1 MNSFWSRLRPRRG
14 CPLLAKNRESRIR
27 AFCSS
32 HIFKQNPCNF
42 PIIWER
48 GAVSELADIK
58 WSRRGAVV
66 PAICSGHRGNRPF
79 RAEAR
84 SARRKTVFLLPLYS
98 AISQNR
104 SFLRRLSHHEAR
116 EEHEVLNRFICM
128 VLSVLIRVHPW
139 LKIWLRL
146 PRCALCASARVILL
160 GAFLRSGN
168 PPFPDRHYTKKF
180 VLPMPRRHRHLLR
193 KPAKEAGTNLE
204 NQSTNPTNPEKS
216 GQIRVNPAK
225 SGQKMKIQKIPGF
238 GDGDQ

>member
-1 MNSFWSRLRPRRG
+1 MR
-14 CPLLAKNRESRIR
+14 
-27 AFCSS
+27 
-32 HIFKQNPCNF
+32 
-42 PIIWER
+42 
-48 GAVSELADIK
+48 ELALDIK
-58 WSRRGAVV
+58 WSRRAAALSARPGADCAAKRSSRQSV
-66 PAICSGHRGNRPF
+66 PANGGNRPF

-204 NQSTNPTNPEKS
+204 NQSTNPDKS
-216 GQIRVNPAK
+216 GKIRPNPGK
-225 SGQKMKIQKIPGF
+225 SG
-238 GDGDQ
+238 